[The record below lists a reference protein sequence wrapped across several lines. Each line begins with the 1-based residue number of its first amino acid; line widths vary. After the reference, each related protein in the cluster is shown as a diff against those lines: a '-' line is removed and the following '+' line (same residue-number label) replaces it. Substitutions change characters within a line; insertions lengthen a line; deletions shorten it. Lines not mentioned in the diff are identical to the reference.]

1 MQIIKQPLK
10 ANPNNSVIAFKDNSS
25 GIKGYEIKTIIP
37 QNVGRHSR
45 FKEANLKYHVI
56 FTAETHNFPSGVAPF
71 PSVRQE
77 QAEGLGMFRQQ
88 EKAPM
93 L

>member
-37 QNVGRHSR
+37 QNVGQHSR
-45 FKEANLKYHVI
+45 FKEATLKYHLI
-56 FTAETHNFPSGVAPF
+56 LTAETHNFPSGVAPF
-71 PSVRQE
+71 PELRQE
-77 QAEGLGMFRQQ
+77 QAEG
-88 EKAPM
+88 
-93 L
+93 